1 MAEDQAPTLLLE
13 IKNALYPEATANVGS
28 SVRLRSKPVM
38 NKVKKVH
45 SSAYMLANISRN
57 LCSSIQESVLIVPL
71 MAQIRSHLSYPIEFS
86 SDGSG
91 FCSFDEIQRRG
102 MDNLKQALLR
112 TIDKAQSTEGFLTKR
127 VPPSRIK
134 QISVSSVVN
143 KRRRQEDRWFFEPDL
158 VAYAPVDRDREA
170 NLSKLWRHDYPQ
182 IVGCGV
188 FDGHGGPE
196 AAEHCS
202 NLAPFLL
209 SRHLQQRF
217 LETLA
222 LHRSSETIPDILARV
237 IHELNFSVTEC
248 HRLKLWNSG
257 TTATICLIHG
267 DYIYTGWIGD
277 SQGVLF
283 GPGNNATKSTPP
295 HQSHN
300 KPIPQG
306 EPVRLTETP
315 LPQTAPSSALGTTT
329 VNIPHIDEV
338 EMAKGGKKH
347 TPLRPLVMGSI
358 EPPST
363 AASALISPTSPR
375 TRAARWGLSFAWLT
389 SLVRGSGGNSASSKE
404 SSPSDLPQSQLRV
417 RAPLATQEV
426 EGLELAEVEDQRT
439 TPVPVPSTVVHSV
452 ARVPF
457 RYGSLPI
464 GKKKERQHNHHQQGT
479 GGGGGGI
486 GGVPVVTKR
495 LSAHFSEPSLNIA
508 SAVAGATATVDPT
521 AIALSAGHRISPAG
535 DMRDSRSTSVVER
548 SPDSPASAFSILTP
562 HMHRPEY
569 AVEFV
574 SILRAG
580 GCVTFKAS
588 EDYVGGGGG
597 EEDDDESE
605 KMGSSQ
611 PGRIPAPVM
620 SSTQLLFVPDLS
632 VSGTYRVGGIS
643 GVTRSLGASTSLIPG
658 LSGLP
663 SLSVHRLSVA
673 SCLILATDGLWDTYG
688 CSPDDLTHF
697 FSGTPN
703 REFAK
708 LLTARAVRNGS
719 SDNVTTL
726 ILWLG
731 GGGTAS
737 EPMEVDLRSPTAYPT
752 GTRCASVPSLGSSRL
767 RGPLAVGALG
777 ETDFTL
783 PCYVEPQE
791 RALTRSHSSEDLA
804 DVDRIRASSPM
815 RRCGSTLKARHR
827 FTVAAFFGAE
837 FAHGKLSLR

>member
-1 MAEDQAPTLLLE
+1 MCLSCDAVQISVGGGWHTAKMAECQVSALLLE
-13 IKNALYPEATANVGS
+13 IKNALYPEVTANVGL

-45 SSAYMLANISRN
+45 GSAYMLANISRN

-112 TIDKAQSTEGFLTKR
+112 TIDKAQSTGDFPTEK
-127 VPPSRIK
+127 VPTSRIK

-158 VAYAPVDRDREA
+158 VAYAPIDGDREE
-170 NLSKLWRHDYPQ
+170 NLSKLQCHDYPQ

-217 LETLA
+217 LETSTLR
-222 LHRSSETIPDILARV
+222 RSSETIPDILTRV
-237 IHELNFSVTEC
+237 IHELNFSVAEC
-248 HRLKLWNSG
+248 HRQKLWNSG
-257 TTATICLIHG
+257 TTATICLIYG
-267 DYIYTGWIGD
+267 DYIYTVWIGD

-283 GPGNNATKSTPP
+283 GHANNATKSTSS
-295 HQSHN
+295 HQSSN
-300 KPIPQG
+300 
-306 EPVRLTETP
+306 EPVPQKEPIRLTEASI
-315 LPQTAPSSALGTTT
+315 LQTAPSSAPGTTT
-329 VNIPHIDEV
+329 IDIPHIDEA
-338 EMAKGGKKH
+338 EMAKSGKKH
-347 TPLRPLVMGSI
+347 TPRPLIMGSI
-358 EPPST
+358 ESPSI

-389 SLVRGSGGNSASSKE
+389 SLVRGGGGNSASSKE
-404 SSPSDLPQSQLRV
+404 LSPSEVPQAQLRV

-426 EGLELAEVEDQRT
+426 EESELMEVEDQPT
-439 TPVPVPSTVVHSV
+439 TPVPVSRAVVHSV

-479 GGGGGGI
+479 GGGGGWI
-486 GGVPVVTKR
+486 GGVSVATKR
-495 LSAHFSEPSLNIA
+495 LSAHFSEPSLNVA
-508 SAVAGATATVDPT
+508 SAAAGATATVDPT
-521 AIALSAGHRISPAG
+521 TIALSAGHRISPAG

-548 SPDSPASAFSILTP
+548 SPSDSLASAYNILTP
-562 HMHRPEY
+562 RMHRPEY

-588 EDYVGGGGG
+588 EDYVGGG
-597 EEDDDESE
+597 EEDDDEGE
-605 KMGSSQ
+605 GTESSQ
-611 PGRIPAPVM
+611 PSRIPAPVM
-620 SSTQLLFVPDLS
+620 SSAQLLFVPDLS
-632 VSGTYRVGGIS
+632 VGGTYRVGGIS

-663 SLSVHRLSVA
+663 SLSAHRFSVSA
-673 SCLILATDGLWDTYG
+673 CLILATDGLWDTYG

-726 ILWLG
+726 VLWLG
-731 GGGTAS
+731 EGGTDS
-737 EPMEVDLRSPTAYPT
+737 EAMEVDLRSPTAYPA
-752 GTRCASVPSLGSSRL
+752 GTRCASVPSLGNSRL
-767 RGPLAVGALG
+767 RGPLAARALG
-777 ETDFTL
+777 ETDFSL
-783 PCYVEPQE
+783 PCYVEPRE
-791 RALTRSHSSEDLA
+791 RTLTRSHSSEYLA

-815 RRCGSTLKARHR
+815 RVLP
-827 FTVAAFFGAE
+827 
-837 FAHGKLSLR
+837 